1 MLSVFSEHTQWNVKS
16 VRRAGILSVFSP
28 LYSQYLGQWFSNLNV
43 HQNRRWLYP
52 SSRVSHSVGLERAWE
67 FACLTSSRWY
77 GCCWSMDQT
86 LRTTSLDS
94 AWHTVS
100 CLYVYYV
107 NTRVCTEGSAIF
119 FGMAVLFSLYRLFI
133 FIGQE
138 TSSNSLW
145 QEGPKFCQLKWC
157 ISSIGLSANDR
168 NLKCYRPRGAS
179 ERHPSFS
186 ASVTRQS
193 QRGWDSPFICDR
205 ELSLWGITQASPV
218 IV

>member
-1 MLSVFSEHTQWNVKS
+1 M
-16 VRRAGILSVFSP
+16 RRAGILSVFSP
-28 LYSQYLGQWFSNLNV
+28 LYSQYLDQWFSNLNV

-52 SSRVSHSVGLERAWE
+52 NSRVSHSIGLERAWE
-67 FACLTSSRWY
+67 FACLTSSQVILTLLVHGPDFENHQSRQCLAHS
-77 GCCWSMDQT
+77 GC
-86 LRTTSLDS
+86 
-94 AWHTVS
+94 

-107 NTRVCTEGSAIF
+107 NTWVCTEGSAIF
-119 FGMAVLFSLYRLFI
+119 FGMAVLFSLYHLFI

-157 ISSIGLSANDR
+157 ISSIGLSANDQKP
-168 NLKCYRPRGAS
+168 LKCYRPRGAS

-193 QRGWDSPFICDR
+193 QRGWGSPFICDR
-205 ELSLWGITQASPV
+205 ELSLWVITQASPV